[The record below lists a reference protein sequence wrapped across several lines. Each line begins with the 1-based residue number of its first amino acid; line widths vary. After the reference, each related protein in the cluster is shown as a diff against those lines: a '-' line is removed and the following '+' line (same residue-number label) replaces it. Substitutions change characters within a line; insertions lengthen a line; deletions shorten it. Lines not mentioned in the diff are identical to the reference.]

1 MTDQKLWVIVVAWY
15 SGIDDVEVIG
25 PFEQE
30 ERAKEWMSMHEVTE
44 PHVVVLLSDPVLSS
58 TVWTK
63 KE

>member
-1 MTDQKLWVIVVAWY
+1 MTDQKQSVIIVAWY
-15 SGIDDVEVIG
+15 GGIDDVEVIG
-25 PFEQE
+25 PFTQE
-30 ERAKEWMSMHEVTE
+30 EHAKEWLSMHEVTE